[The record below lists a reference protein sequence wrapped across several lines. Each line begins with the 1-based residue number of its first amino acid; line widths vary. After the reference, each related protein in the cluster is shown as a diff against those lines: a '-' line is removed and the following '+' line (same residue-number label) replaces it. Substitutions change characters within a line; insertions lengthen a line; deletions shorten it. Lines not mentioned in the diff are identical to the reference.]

1 MLALT
6 GLSLHGQSSEK
17 GTLYIAEFWID
28 YKGNNNDFV
37 KAMKNRKFEKVEILK
52 TEKFIKVT
60 FGTKVS
66 KYLIKSSNPFSQAR
80 LDCNVVS
87 NNIEYTLSIID
98 MTIIKPDA
106 EFHYMISFS
115 KKGDTDN
122 SIWSVSQI
130 KESQEVNIN

>member
-1 MLALT
+1 MRLLITLMLALT

-60 FGTKVS
+60 FATKKS
-66 KYLIKSSNPFSQAR
+66 K
-80 LDCNVVS
+80 
-87 NNIEYTLSIID
+87 
-98 MTIIKPDA
+98 
-106 EFHYMISFS
+106 
-115 KKGDTDN
+115 
-122 SIWSVSQI
+122 
-130 KESQEVNIN
+130 

>member
-1 MLALT
+1 
-6 GLSLHGQSSEK
+6 
-17 GTLYIAEFWID
+17 
-28 YKGNNNDFV
+28 
-37 KAMKNRKFEKVEILK
+37 
-52 TEKFIKVT
+52 
-60 FGTKVS
+60 
-66 KYLIKSSNPFSQAR
+66 
-80 LDCNVVS
+80 
-87 NNIEYTLSIID
+87 